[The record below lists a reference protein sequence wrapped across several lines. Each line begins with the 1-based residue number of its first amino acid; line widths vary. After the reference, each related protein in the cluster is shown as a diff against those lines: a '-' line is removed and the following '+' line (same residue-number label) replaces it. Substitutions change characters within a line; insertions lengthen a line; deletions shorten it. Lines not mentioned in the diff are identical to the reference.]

1 MTNLPYW
8 LKGKATAVAKALIA
22 DGFCYCGEE
31 SEYCICYENL
41 EAVGDWLIGNWQ
53 YVIDAITDGALFS
66 KDYNDSEDCD
76 IDKEIERIQQL
87 IAKVELD
94 WDSCINE
101 GQLSLF

>member
-1 MTNLPYW
+1 MTDLPCW
-8 LKGKATAVAKALIA
+8 LKGKAIAVAKVLIA
-22 DGFCYCGEE
+22 DGFCYCGEAEEFCVNQHLE
-31 SEYCICYENL
+31 S
-41 EAVGDWLIGNWQ
+41 VGDWLIGNWH

-87 IAKVELD
+87 IAKAELD